1 MGLQPQKSARDLLD
15 QYYLEIR
22 CHLLEAAAG
31 FDRIERYIETDRKTD
46 PEAAALNDDPR
57 LRRLREA
64 LAVLATP
71 GVDRAER
78 FLNLFSDE

>member
-31 FDRIERYIETDRKTD
+31 FDRLERYIEHDGQTD
-46 PEAAALNDDPR
+46 PAAITLNQDPR
-57 LRRLREA
+57 LLRLREA
-64 LAVLATP
+64 LTVLATP
-71 GVDRAER
+71 GADRAER